1 MGAAFHERDTRVTAK
16 CNVCF
21 KGVNAAGGTRRF
33 DIRRQKAQRDSACG
47 DRRNSERSQKAAESA
62 TRTERSKCQGEAASS
77 ERQSREARGRR
88 QRPNRMASTRR
99 QAANGR
105 QRLTEPGDRQRTA
118 GDERHVTQ
126 READGSDEH
135 AQRRRAPPNRPLR
148 PNKGVVTENGA
159 MGSFCRVNYSRKGEW
174 LTARNTFCLIG
185 GNIDFIAKSR
195 PTKNR
200 PHSRHFWHRNTIPM
214 Q

>member
-1 MGAAFHERDTRVTAK
+1 MGAAFHERDTHVTAK

-21 KGVNAAGGTRRF
+21 KGVNAARGARRF
-33 DIRRQKAQRDSACG
+33 DIRRQEAQRDSACG

-62 TRTERSKCQGEAASS
+62 TRTERSKRQGETASS

-118 GDERHVTQ
+118 
-126 READGSDEH
+126 DG
-135 AQRRRAPPNRPLR
+135 RRRACATTPRSFESSIASKQGR
-148 PNKGVVTENGA
+148 RGRKWRNGA
-159 MGSFCRVNYSRKGEW
+159 LLQGQLFKKGEW
-174 LTARNTFCLIG
+174 LTARNTFCLIR

-195 PTKNR
+195 PAKNR
-200 PHSRHFWHRNTIPM
+200 PHSRHSWHRNTIPM

>member
-1 MGAAFHERDTRVTAK
+1 MGAAFHERDTHVTAK

-33 DIRRQKAQRDSACG
+33 DYG
-47 DRRNSERSQKAAESA
+47 DRGNSERPQKAEESA
-62 TRTERSKCQGEAASS
+62 TRTERSKRQGEAASS

-105 QRLTEPGDRQRTA
+105 RRLTELGDRQRTA
-118 GDERHVTQ
+118 DGERHVTQ
-126 READGSDEH
+126 READG
-135 AQRRRAPPNRPLR
+135 RRRTCATTPRSSESSIASKQGR
-148 PNKGVVTENGA
+148 RDRKWRNGP
-159 MGSFCRVNYSRKGEW
+159 FCRVNYSRKGEL

-185 GNIDFIAKSR
+185 GNIDFMAKLH
-195 PTKNR
+195 PAKNR